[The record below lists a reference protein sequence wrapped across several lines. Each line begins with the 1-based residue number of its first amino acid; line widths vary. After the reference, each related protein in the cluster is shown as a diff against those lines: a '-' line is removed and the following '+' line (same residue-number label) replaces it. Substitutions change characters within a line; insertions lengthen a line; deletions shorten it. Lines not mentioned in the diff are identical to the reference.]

1 MTAADTKWSPFEP
14 TNAIGDAGRQPEI
27 QSVSSDLNVGV
38 ADTALDFLTVGS
50 LEVRACSSRGWSHR
64 YKGTPRQDAYS
75 ILVSDDVLVVAV
87 ADGVSEGDYS
97 QVAADTAARAS
108 VKLAANDI
116 AKNGAVDWSLLARRV
131 SLRIVE
137 EAEYRQIA
145 PSAAPETDINE
156 RVRAVRSKMSTTLI
170 AAVLKRSSTH
180 LGVEAE
186 ISVVAGDSAAY
197 QILSGSDV
205 LTPVGGGKELGG
217 SISSTSVKPLPGPAN
232 PESATVYLQP
242 GEMLV
247 LGTDGLGDPAGDGSN
262 DFGRELA
269 NRWQTPPTIDQFLLD
284 INVYRRSFDDDRTAV
299 AIWLRPDVVL
309 PEAPLAEPPAQDASP
324 AATAPLEPAP
334 APSAASA
341 PLVVQAVAGAE
352 SAAPASEPAVDSLRV
367 GAGYTD
373 NEGVWHAGDPPA
385 ETSPTQAVAPEPADD
400 LVAVLEAVAAPEAI
414 PSTTDPSAG
423 LTAEHPGAATTDLGF
438 QAIEFPKES

>member
-1 MTAADTKWSPFEP
+1 MTSVDTTWAPFEP

-75 ILVSDDVLVVAV
+75 ILVGDDVLVVAV

-97 QVAADTAARAS
+97 QVAADTAARAT

-145 PSAAPETDINE
+145 PSAAPETDIND

-170 AAVLKRSSTH
+170 AAVLKRSPTH
-180 LGVEAE
+180 NGVEAE
-186 ISVVAGDSAAY
+186 ISVIAGDSAAY
-197 QILSGSDV
+197 QILNGSDV

-232 PESATVYLQP
+232 PRAATIFLQP
-242 GEMLV
+242 GEMLI

-269 NRWQTPPTIDQFLLD
+269 NRWKTPPTIDQFLLD

-299 AIWLRPDVVL
+299 AVWLRPDVVL
-309 PEAPLAEPPAQDASP
+309 PDTPPAEA
-324 AATAPLEPAP
+324 PAP
-334 APSAASA
+334 AVAPAAESPEPA
-341 PLVVQAVAGAE
+341 ADTGPASSPLIVQAVAEAE
-352 SAAPASEPAVDSLRV
+352 TEPTFEPASGPARV
-367 GAGYTD
+367 AAGYTD
-373 NEGVWHAGDPPA
+373 SEGLWHAGDPPS
-385 ETSPTQAVAPEPADD
+385 EVPVTPEKIAPKPADD
-400 LVAVLEAVAAPEAI
+400 LVAVLDAVTPPEVTASAP
-414 PSTTDPSAG
+414 DPSAELSAEDPG
-423 LTAEHPGAATTDLGF
+423 TAPTDPGF
-438 QAIEFPKES
+438 QTIEFPKES

>member
-75 ILVSDDVLVVAV
+75 ILVGDDVLVVAV

-97 QVAADTAARAS
+97 QVAADTAARAT

-156 RVRAVRSKMSTTLI
+156 RVRAVRSRMSTTLI
-170 AAVLKRSSTH
+170 AAVLKRSPTH
-180 LGVEAE
+180 SGVEAQ
-186 ISVVAGDSAAY
+186 ISVIAGDSAAY
-197 QILSGSDV
+197 QILNNSDV

-232 PESATVYLQP
+232 PEVATIYLQP

-269 NRWQTPPTIDQFLLD
+269 NRWKTPPTIDQFLLD

-309 PEAPLAEPPAQDASP
+309 PDAPPAD
-324 AATAPLEPAP
+324 PLRKTLRPRRK
-334 APSAASA
+334 
-341 PLVVQAVAGAE
+341 PLNQRQT
-352 SAAPASEPAVDSLRV
+352 RV
-367 GAGYTD
+367 RLKRR
-373 NEGVWHAGDPPA
+373 W
-385 ETSPTQAVAPEPADD
+385 
-400 LVAVLEAVAAPEAI
+400 
-414 PSTTDPSAG
+414 
-423 LTAEHPGAATTDLGF
+423 
-438 QAIEFPKES
+438 